1 MKAKFDK
8 KEFSIKLKRFLFGM
22 KFMDGFI
29 FKAVIY
35 ILLISFSYIYLYP
48 ILYMLV
54 NSFKTVDDLI
64 NPGVRWIP
72 TVLEFEN
79 YAKAF
84 KVLGFP
90 GSIFTATWYVLKVSA
105 AATISSCIIGYGFAR
120 FKFKGKNILFAL
132 MLATF
137 ILPSIVT
144 MPATMLTFQKIDTF
158 LKTINPNW
166 DFMSTEWTMLLPAMT
181 GQGINAAIFILI
193 FYQFY
198 RTIPTILMESA
209 EVDGA
214 SQFRIFRS
222 IALPLALPSFLIVF
236 LFSFVWYWNETFITG
251 LFVGGQITL
260 PLKLQAFV
268 ASYNSI
274 FPPGTPGAEL
284 NEAIKLAG
292 NMVTIL
298 PLLVL
303 YFAAQRY
310 FTESIDRTGITGE

>member
-1 MKAKFDK
+1 MKK
-8 KEFSIKLKRFLFGM
+8 KIDVGELKSRIKRFLFGM

-29 FKAVIY
+29 FKFVIY

-48 ILYMLV
+48 VLYMLI

-64 NPGVRWIP
+64 NPGVRWVP
-72 TVLEFEN
+72 TVFEWENYTRAFQVLEF
-79 YAKAF
+79 
-84 KVLGFP
+84 P
-90 GSIFTATWYVLKVSA
+90 QSIFDTTWYVLKVSIGATVA
-105 AATISSCIIGYGFAR
+105 ASIIGYGFAR
-120 FKFKGKNILFAL
+120 FKFPGKKILFGI

-137 ILPSIVT
+137 ILPSQVT
-144 MPATMLTFQKIDTF
+144 MVANMIIYKRLDI
-158 LKTINPNW
+158 
-166 DFMSTEWTMLLPAMT
+166 MSTEWTMLLPAIT

-198 RTIPTILMESA
+198 KTIPTVLMESA

-214 SQFRIFRS
+214 SQFRIFRT

-236 LFSFVWYWNETFITG
+236 LFSFVWYWNETFITA
-251 LFVGGQITL
+251 LYVGGAVTL
-260 PLKLQAFV
+260 PLKLQAFR
-268 ASYNSI
+268 ASYELL
-274 FPPGTPGAEL
+274 FPPGTAGAEL
-284 NEAIKLAG
+284 NEAIMMAG

-303 YFAAQRY
+303 YFVAQRY